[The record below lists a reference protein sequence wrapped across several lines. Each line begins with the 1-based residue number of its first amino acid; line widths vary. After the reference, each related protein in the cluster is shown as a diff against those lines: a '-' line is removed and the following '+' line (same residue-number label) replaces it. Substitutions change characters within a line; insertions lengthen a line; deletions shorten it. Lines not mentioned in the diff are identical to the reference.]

1 MAHLLRQLDADPT
14 FLACC
19 GGFFIGT
26 YPMFV
31 KTPSVLKAGVHPVA
45 FQFYKS
51 VWTAL
56 FGGVM
61 VGLRWARGEEPA
73 YAFTWWAVIAACVW
87 VPAGCCLIAAVP
99 RAGVGAGVLL
109 FDGSTTLLSFALGL
123 LAFHEP
129 IKAHTTAD
137 GYVYYLAPVYLLSAL
152 LGMAALALL
161 PEWVRSKTAKVA
173 SDGTGERSEPLLGVR
188 PQPLPLAGYTLA
200 IVAGAL
206 SAMQYGIVTVGK
218 KEVPLQMGGSAALA
232 YKEALDPLGSWTL
245 TFGAT
250 ACVVNACWLAGLSA
264 HATATAAPL
273 PALKLREVWAPASLA
288 GVCYALSVI
297 VTTLAVEKGGNAL
310 VPAQRNAVSL
320 ITSGAWGLVYYR
332 EVAGKAAVAW
342 VGAAALTM
350 ASVVLLG
357 LEKG

>member
-1 MAHLLRQLDADPT
+1 MRL
-14 FLACC
+14 
-19 GGFFIGT
+19 
-26 YPMFV
+26 
-31 KTPSVLKAGVHPVA
+31 PSRESAG
-45 FQFYKS
+45 
-51 VWTAL
+51 
-56 FGGVM
+56 
-61 VGLRWARGEEPA
+61 WARRRRRP
-73 YAFTWWAVIAACVW
+73 
-87 VPAGCCLIAAVP
+87 LLVP
-99 RAGVGAGVLL
+99 RTQSTSSRGWDIGAGSFVVNQVAP
-109 FDGSTTLLSFALGL
+109 TT
-123 LAFHEP
+123 
-129 IKAHTTAD
+129 
-137 GYVYYLAPVYLLSAL
+137 Y
-152 LGMAALALL
+152 L
-161 PEWVRSKTAKVA
+161 PEN
-173 SDGTGERSEPLLGVR
+173 EPLLGVR

-218 KEVPLQMGGSAALA
+218 KEVPLQVGGSAALA